1 MSVYVTGG
9 SAVVCCIESV
19 HSNLWRRLLGSVP
32 VPVMGAGAG
41 QRESVYEGETERRSS
56 FAAC

>member
-9 SAVVCCIESV
+9 SAVVCCVEIV
-19 HSNLWRRLLGSVP
+19 HSNLWRSLLGSV
-32 VPVMGAGAG
+32 MGAGVG